1 MEMAKEAVA
10 LDPTE
15 ADHKAALGKA
25 FSALK
30 LRKLATAEFEKA
42 VALTPRE
49 PHDPSCCTTGIP
61 QLCLSDV
68 STRSMWPSRT

>member
-1 MEMAKEAVA
+1 MEIAKEAVA
-10 LDPTE
+10 LDPAE

-42 VALTPRE
+42 VALTPRK
-49 PHDPSCCTTGIP
+49 PHDHPSY
-61 QLCLSDV
+61 S
-68 STRSMWPSRT
+68 